1 MGAGGLWGVT
11 GFLPALPAWA
21 WALVAG
27 VLATVAG
34 AFIGEA
40 AYQSAQRR
48 TLAAAMLAP
57 TRREQLI
64 LRLKGGVG
72 LLRRPAGWLCGR
84 VPYIDDACENAVML
98 LDERG
103 LAFTK
108 EALLSLL
115 MAASLA
121 VLAVGW
127 LFAGSPVFGVAL
139 SCIVFI
145 GALAFVRNKSDKMN
159 AAMREQVPEALR
171 SLSMSFRS
179 GHSLPQT
186 LSDSAREI
194 DGYLGH
200 LFSVAADRLEMGA
213 TPSEALAVMRS
224 NPRVPE
230 LSFVAVA
237 LDVQHRS
244 GGSIAPV
251 LESATESVEGELKL
265 MRSLR
270 VQTAQAKLSASI
282 VTVMPFVLVAL
293 FSLMSP
299 DFLSPF
305 FSSFMGMALLALA
318 LIMQMTGVLIVRR
331 MLKVDVV

>member
-1 MGAGGLWGVT
+1 MGTGGLWGL
-11 GFLPALPAWA
+11 GALAAMPAWA

-27 VLATVAG
+27 GFALLAG
-34 AFIGEA
+34 AAAGEA
-40 AYQSAQRR
+40 VYQTAQRR
-48 TLAAAMLAP
+48 SRAATMLAP
-57 TRREQLI
+57 TKREQLI
-64 LRLKGGVG
+64 LRLQGGVG
-72 LLRRPAGWLCGR
+72 PLRKPARWLCGR
-84 VPYIDDACENAVML
+84 VPYVDGACEDAVL
-98 LDERG
+98 LLGERG

-115 MAASLA
+115 MAGSALA
-121 VLAVGW
+121 FGLGW
-127 LFAGSPVFGVAL
+127 IATGSPVFGVAL
-139 SCIVFI
+139 AAIVFI
-145 GALAFVRNKSDKMN
+145 GVLAFVRNKCDRMN
-159 AAMREQVPEALR
+159 LDMREQVPEALR

-186 LSDSAREI
+186 LSDSAQETE
-194 DGYLGH
+194 GYLGH

-237 LDVQHRS
+237 LDVQHHS